1 MTVRAY
7 GGLVGLI
14 VLVALLCS
22 CAQKTAS
29 RPSAD
34 LPGDEAVSQDYQ
46 IGPEDKVE
54 VQVWK
59 NADLSKTVTVRP
71 DGKISLPLIGDVQA
85 AGLTV
90 VQLTE
95 AVTEKLQTY
104 YKEPAQVTVIINEV
118 NSYAIYVLGEVQT
131 QGKHIVRTGTTFLQ
145 ATSLAAGFTP
155 FASKNKTTIRR
166 KAGDGKEVS
175 IPIRYTDVLAG
186 KQSNR
191 LFAKFEASV

>member
-1 MTVRAY
+1 M
-7 GGLVGLI
+7 

-22 CAQKTAS
+22 CAQEAI
-29 RPSAD
+29 PLPAAD
-34 LPGDEAVSQDYQ
+34 LPGDEAVSQNYQ

-104 YKEPAQVTVIINEV
+104 YKEPAQVTVIIDEV
-118 NSYAIYVLGEVQT
+118 NSYAIYVLGEVT
-131 QGKHIVRTGTTFLQ
+131 GQGKRIVRTGTTFLQ
-145 ATSLAAGFTP
+145 AISLAGGFTP
-155 FASKNKTTIRR
+155 FASKNKITIRR
-166 KAGDGKEVS
+166 KLGDGKEVS
-175 IPIRYTDVLAG
+175 IPIRYTDVLDG
-186 KQSNR
+186 KQSNIV
-191 LFAKFEASV
+191 LKPGDVVVVP